1 MSKITSNTCTSIY
14 NSNLLFTLEKTS
26 KEVMFRSIYTICVNY
41 EAKIEAGAETGLK
54 IRLQQNT
61 PAPGGS
67 GSETLV

>member
-1 MSKITSNTCTSIY
+1 
-14 NSNLLFTLEKTS
+14 
-26 KEVMFRSIYTICVNY
+26 MFRSIYTICVNY